1 MPLSP
6 PSPILLDERWRPMG
20 IVKGLG
26 NSALRWVLVLCGA
39 AVGSYGGR
47 IAAAKLRGEPV
58 KPLLRLDRALV
69 LRPDVVPGFL
79 AVEFIGKV
87 LRLGPWSAALVA
99 AAAAAAAA
107 IAEGPVVSEKQDEQT
122 LDDGTGE
129 LGPVV

>member
-1 MPLSP
+1 MGDPLVACFAAMPLSP

-20 IVKGLG
+20 LVKGLG

-39 AVGSYGGR
+39 ALGSYGGR

-58 KPLLRLDRALV
+58 QPLLRLDRALV

-87 LRLGPWSAALVA
+87 LRLGPWSSALVA
-99 AAAAAAAA
+99 
-107 IAEGPVVSEKQDEQT
+107 
-122 LDDGTGE
+122 
-129 LGPVV
+129 

>member
-1 MPLSP
+1 
-6 PSPILLDERWRPMG
+6 MG

-39 AVGSYGGR
+39 ALGSYGGR

-58 KPLLRLDRALV
+58 QPLLRLDRALV

-107 IAEGPVVSEKQDEQT
+107 VAEGPIVSGTRDEPVP
-122 LDDGTGE
+122 DDGTGE
-129 LGPVV
+129 LGPAV

>member
-1 MPLSP
+1 
-6 PSPILLDERWRPMG
+6 MG

-39 AVGSYGGR
+39 ALGNFGGK
-47 IAAAKLRGEPV
+47 IVAALLRGEPV
-58 KPLLRLDRALV
+58 KPLLRLDRALL

-79 AVEFIGKV
+79 AVEFIGKI

-107 IAEGPVVSEKQDEQT
+107 IAEGPIVPDNRDEPA
-122 LDDGTGE
+122 LDDGTGDF
-129 LGPVV
+129 GPVV